1 MNSLTLGRII
11 RLNTGF
17 KSAPDDVFFSTHY
30 CAAVKDFQC
39 ITTNSKNLTG
49 DCVTFQQKLRTLERD
64 LATCTQGSKASSPP
78 KGNNISNNSRT
89 VTLLI
94 FFCVVHLLAATIFF
108 VLFLKLW
115 FKIRRRNLE
124 VPCNAK
130 SNAAFEMNNRNYR
143 KNSSE
148 SNNYSV
154 IS

>member
-17 KSAPDDVFFSTHY
+17 KTAPDDVFFSTHY

-39 ITTNSKNLTG
+39 ITNSKNLTG
-49 DCVTFQQKLRTLERD
+49 DCVTFQHKLRTLERN

-78 KGNNISNNSRT
+78 KDNNISNNSLT
-89 VTLLI
+89 VIVLI
-94 FFCVVHLLAATIFF
+94 LFCVVNLLAATIFF

-115 FKIRRRNLE
+115 FKFRRRKLK

-130 SNAAFEMNNRNYR
+130 SNRAFEMNNHSYR

-148 SNNYSV
+148 LNNYSV

>member
-17 KSAPDDVFFSTHY
+17 KSVPDDVFFSTHY

-39 ITTNSKNLTG
+39 ITNSKNLTG
-49 DCVTFQQKLRTLERD
+49 DCVTFQQKLRTLKRD

-78 KGNNISNNSRT
+78 KGNNSSNNSRT

-115 FKIRRRNLE
+115 FKFRRRNLE
-124 VPCNAK
+124 VPCNGK

-148 SNNYSV
+148 PNNYSV